1 MQISSILTQEQV
13 LPAFQAASKK
23 QALQDLSM
31 RAARISGLPSR
42 QIFDVLLERERLG
55 TTGVGFGAAI
65 PHGRFTAINN
75 IVGLFVQLEE
85 PIDWGSTD
93 DQPVD
98 LIFLLLVPDDAA
110 ADHLQAL
117 ACASAILR
125 DKDRQRALRGA
136 DGGAALYRC
145 LIAD

>member
-1 MQISSILTQEQV
+1 MHISSILTQEQV

-42 QIFDVLLERERLG
+42 QIFDVLLEREKLG

-65 PHGRFTAINN
+65 PHGRFKAIND
-75 IVGLFVQLEE
+75 IVGLFAQLEE

-125 DKDRQRALRGA
+125 DKGRQQALRGA

-145 LIAD
+145 LIAG